1 MPGLIP
7 QDIIDRILDAND
19 IAEIISGYIPLKRAG
34 RNFKALCPFHHE
46 KTPSFTVSPDRQ
58 IYHCFG
64 CGAGGNVFSFLM
76 KYERMEFPE
85 AVEMLAKKV
94 GISIPKTE
102 PADKNAGIAEKLFSI
117 NELASKFYHD
127 ILFNSKEAGSV
138 RAYLEKRGISS
149 ETAKKFRLGFAPDK
163 WDALI
168 NYLRQK
174 NFSLSLIDKTGLI
187 SSREDSSGYYDRFR
201 DRIIFPIFDI
211 KDRIVGFG
219 ARVTNDTLPKY
230 INSPE
235 TPIYVKGKNLFG
247 LNFTK
252 DEIRKH
258 DSVVVVE
265 GYLDFIIPYQAGI
278 HNIVASLGTALTIE
292 QIRII
297 KRYTQNAIIL
307 FDPDLAG
314 ELATLRSLDLF
325 LSLDM
330 NVRLVS
336 LPKGFDPDSFVRDK
350 GADKLK
356 ELIEDAVDLFD
367 YKLDLLKEKYDIIK
381 AQGKAKIAEEMLA
394 TISKIKN
401 EVLKESYL
409 KKLSEILSVKED
421 ALLKELSKVK
431 DGISYIDY
439 DSFSSLASKP
449 LNIRV
454 VEKMVVKLM
463 LEHDD
468 LIRQVKEKLDISD
481 FQDPHIK
488 KIVCSMLELNSQ
500 GRKIEASRLM
510 NHFDDQA
517 VAQTL
522 THLCLSE
529 ECREIDK
536 QKAFDD
542 CINRI
547 KQENIK
553 EKRNQLHGEIKIA
566 ESQGNKDRLNQL
578 MKEYNCLIKK

>member
-102 PADKNAGIAEKLFSI
+102 PQEKNTGVAEKLFSI

-127 ILFNSKEAGSV
+127 ILFNSKEAGSI
-138 RAYLEKRGISS
+138 RTYLEKRGISS

-163 WDALI
+163 WDTLI

-219 ARVTNDTLPKY
+219 ARVTKDTLPKY

-252 DEIRKH
+252 DEIRKQ
-258 DSVVVVE
+258 DSVVIVE
-265 GYLDFIIPYQAGI
+265 GYLDFIIPYQSGI

-292 QIRII
+292 QIRIL
-297 KRYTQNAIIL
+297 KRYTQNAIVL
-307 FDPDLAG
+307 FDPDQAG
-314 ELATLRSLDLF
+314 EIATLRSLDLF

-330 NVRLVS
+330 NVKLVT
-336 LPKGFDPDSFVRDK
+336 LPKGFDPDSFVREK

-356 ELIEDAVDLFD
+356 ELINEAVDLFD
-367 YKLDLLKEKYDIIK
+367 YKLNLLKARYDIRK
-381 AQGKAKIAEEMLA
+381 AQGKAKIAEEMLS

-409 KKLSEILSVKED
+409 KKLSDILSVGENS
-421 ALLKELSKVK
+421 LLKELGKVK
-431 DGISYIDY
+431 DGFVVVDY
-439 DSFSSLASKP
+439 ESFSSTKP
-449 LNIRV
+449 LNIKT
-454 VEKMVVKLM
+454 VEKIIVKLM

-488 KIVCSMLELNSQ
+488 KIVCSIFELNSQ

-547 KQENIK
+547 KKENNQ
-553 EKRNQLHGEIKIA
+553 EKRNQLRGEIKIA

-578 MKEYNCLIKK
+578 IKEYSCLIKE

>member
-19 IAEIISGYIPLKRAG
+19 IAEVISGYIPLKRAG

-94 GISIPKTE
+94 GIDIPKTAPSE
-102 PADKNAGIAEKLFSI
+102 KNTGITEKLFTI

-127 ILFNSKEAGSV
+127 VLFNSKEAGGI
-138 RAYLEKRGISS
+138 RAYLEKRGITSD
-149 ETAKKFRLGFAPDK
+149 TAKKFKLGFAPDK
-163 WDALI
+163 WDTLL
-168 NYLRQK
+168 NYIRQK
-174 NFSLSLIDKTGLI
+174 NFSLSLIDKSGLI
-187 SSREDSSGYYDRFR
+187 SSRDDASGYYDRFR

-211 KDRIVGFG
+211 KDRIIGFG
-219 ARVTNDTLPKY
+219 ARVTKDILPKY

-235 TPIYVKGKNLFG
+235 TPIYIKGRNLFG

-252 DEIRKH
+252 DEIRKQ

-265 GYLDFIIPYQAGI
+265 GYLDFIIPYQAGVR
-278 HNIVASLGTALTIE
+278 NIVASLGTALTIE
-292 QIRII
+292 QIRIL

-307 FDPDLAG
+307 FDPDQAG
-314 ELATLRSLDLF
+314 EIATLRSLDLF

-330 NVRLVS
+330 NVKLVS
-336 LPKGFDPDSFVRDK
+336 LPKGFDPDSFVREK
-350 GADKLK
+350 GIDKLR
-356 ELIEDAVDLFD
+356 ELINDAVDLFD
-367 YKLDLLKEKYDIIK
+367 YKLNLLKGKYDILK
-381 AQGKAKIAEEMLA
+381 AQGKAKIAEEMLQ

-409 KKLSEILSVKED
+409 KKLSEILSVREE

-431 DGISYIDY
+431 DGFVSIDY
-439 DSFSSLASKP
+439 DSLSGKKP
-449 LNIRV
+449 LNAKA

-463 LEHDD
+463 LEHED
-468 LIRQVKEKLDISD
+468 LIHQVKERLDISD
-481 FQDPHIK
+481 FQDPHMK
-488 KIVCSMLELNSQ
+488 KIVCSMLDLNSQ
-500 GRKIEASRLM
+500 GRKIEVSRLM
-510 NHFDDQA
+510 NYFNDQA
-517 VAQTL
+517 ICQTL

-542 CINRI
+542 CVNRI
-547 KQENIK
+547 KQGNLK
-553 EKRNQLHGEIKIA
+553 EERNQIRSEIKIA
-566 ESQGNKDRLNQL
+566 ESQGNKDRLDQL
-578 MKEYNCLIKK
+578 IKEYNCLIKR